1 MAKTNKHAVVFGAQA
16 TTAQLY
22 PTQDTFEFDQGHVSK
37 NQPITVLVLLIQS
50 LGIITSQIFP
60 NFRFST
66 GLTSLKMLVASK
78 G

>member
-1 MAKTNKHAVVFGAQA
+1 MEKTNKHAVVFGAQA

-50 LGIITSQIFP
+50 LGI
-60 NFRFST
+60 
-66 GLTSLKMLVASK
+66 
-78 G
+78 

>member
-50 LGIITSQIFP
+50 LGIYKVKYFQISDFLQ
-60 NFRFST
+60 
-66 GLTSLKMLVASK
+66 G
-78 G
+78 